1 MKSISYYSPVES
13 FIVASISAI
22 LVVMLFRFLAKK
34 FKSQQ
39 KESLEKLN
47 ATEVEIDLSNYI
59 LDFKMILVDSKS
71 ISFTFKIILIMLSLS
86 IIFIPLYEFIKN
98 SR

>member
-1 MKSISYYSPVES
+1 MKSISYYSPLES

-71 ISFTFKIILIMLSLS
+71 ISFTFKIILIMLSPS

>member
-1 MKSISYYSPVES
+1 
-13 FIVASISAI
+13 
-22 LVVMLFRFLAKK
+22 MLFRFLAKK

-39 KESLEKLN
+39 KESLEKLK

-59 LDFKMILVDSKS
+59 LDFKMILEDSKS

>member
-1 MKSISYYSPVES
+1 MKSISYYSPLES

-71 ISFTFKIILIMLSLS
+71 IRFTFKIILIMLSPS